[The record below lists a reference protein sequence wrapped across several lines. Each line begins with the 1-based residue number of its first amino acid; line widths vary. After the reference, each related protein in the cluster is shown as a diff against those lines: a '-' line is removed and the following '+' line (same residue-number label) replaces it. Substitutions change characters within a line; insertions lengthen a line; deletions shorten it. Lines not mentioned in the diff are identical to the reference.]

1 MKKRH
6 SIATRIFGLFVL
18 LGILAGSFILSN
30 SLSLQQLANRSEA
43 LITTQLPTLVAAA
56 KVAQVGGSITT
67 DTSNLA
73 LATNQKGLSDAQK
86 NLQVWLPELEQ
97 LVHSSSSNSSPV
109 ELSDLIQALTLN
121 IDSIAN
127 NTQQKI
133 NIQNQQIQLRQQLH
147 WLQIDFVDEVTPL
160 VTESKYNLEL
170 LLEKLATRQS
180 LTNTEYATLKHEIT
194 IQEQL
199 LNLEA
204 NSNLVF
210 DLLQRASLFSNRND
224 IVAAQSVIDE
234 TLPDIQT
241 QIDTLQNLPSSVTI
255 RQIATQLNEF
265 ANGNNTTLSNSL
277 RVLTLAERNGELLK
291 ENQQLVKRVKQ
302 TIDQAVTYA
311 EQQNNIQANQLRAII
326 QNSRTQLNTTLFCI
340 LSLTIIVGW
349 YLRSQLLN
357 RLSLVLRSMRHLA
370 RGEVQD
376 VITIKGQDEVSSLAK
391 ATNIFNQQAL
401 ELKQRT
407 HALEEK
413 NAQLVEEIKQRLQ
426 AEQEL
431 KDTQTELIQAG
442 KLAVLGQLTTGIVHE
457 FSQPLAA
464 IRSNSYLTQQY
475 IQKHQFD
482 QASQKLERINLITE
496 RATKLCQHLKSF
508 ARKTDDIVQPT
519 SVHLALQNAI
529 DLFAD
534 QLPAEWVHNHV
545 DPQLLVAANDVRLE
559 QVFVNLIS
567 NSVDAIQTRLTI
579 TSAPP
584 PMINITTTAAEN
596 TIEIHI
602 KDNGCGM
609 TKDQINQIFEPF
621 FTTKEVGKGLGLGMS
636 ITHNIVHDFNGSIH
650 VDSSLNNG
658 TEVTLC
664 LKPM

>member
-180 LTNTEYATLKHEIT
+180 LTNTEYTTLKHEIT

-311 EQQNNIQANQLRAII
+311 EQQNSIQANQLRAII
-326 QNSRTQLNTTLFCI
+326 QDSRTQLNTTLFCI

-376 VITIKGQDEVSSLAK
+376 VITVKGQDEVSSLAK

-464 IRSNSYLTQQY
+464 IRSNSYLTEQY

-621 FTTKEVGKGLGLGMS
+621 YTTKEVGKGLGLGMS

-650 VDSSLNNG
+650 VESSLNNG

>member
-1 MKKRH
+1 
-6 SIATRIFGLFVL
+6 
-18 LGILAGSFILSN
+18 
-30 SLSLQQLANRSEA
+30 
-43 LITTQLPTLVAAA
+43 
-56 KVAQVGGSITT
+56 
-67 DTSNLA
+67 
-73 LATNQKGLSDAQK
+73 
-86 NLQVWLPELEQ
+86 
-97 LVHSSSSNSSPV
+97 
-109 ELSDLIQALTLN
+109 
-121 IDSIAN
+121 
-127 NTQQKI
+127 
-133 NIQNQQIQLRQQLH
+133 
-147 WLQIDFVDEVTPL
+147 
-160 VTESKYNLEL
+160 
-170 LLEKLATRQS
+170 
-180 LTNTEYATLKHEIT
+180 
-194 IQEQL
+194 
-199 LNLEA
+199 
-204 NSNLVF
+204 LVF

-241 QIDTLQNLPSSVTI
+241 QVDTLQNLPSSVTI

>member
-180 LTNTEYATLKHEIT
+180 LTNTEYTTLKHEIT